1 MSHKASKLER
11 LHERRSV
18 QVEKEIALLDTIL
31 RQKEEIA
38 KLKEKVAALEEQLDR
53 RETE

>member
-1 MSHKASKLER
+1 MSHKRSKLER

-38 KLKEKVAALEEQLDR
+38 ELKAELAALRKQLEDL
-53 RETE
+53 E

>member
-1 MSHKASKLER
+1 MSHKTSKLER

-31 RQKEEIA
+31 RQKEEISELQA
-38 KLKEKVAALEEQLDR
+38 EVAELREQIKRLEQ
-53 RETE
+53 T

>member
-38 KLKEKVAALEEQLDR
+38 ELKAAIASLKEKLDR
-53 RETE
+53 QGN

>member
-31 RQKEEIA
+31 RQKEEIS
-38 KLKEKVAALEEQLDR
+38 KLQAEVAELREQIKRLEQ
-53 RETE
+53 T